1 VIYTPLQVWSYCGFL
16 AAVIWEPIMR
26 PVIEVSG
33 VRKAYGKTVAVEEVS
48 FAVNEGE
55 IFGLIG
61 PNGAGKTTTM
71 ECVEGLRKPDRG
83 AIAVLGLD
91 PYRQV
96 YQLQHRIGVQ
106 LQQAQLQKRIK
117 VWEAVDLWASL
128 YQKKS
133 IDATHLLE
141 QLGLTD
147 KRNAWFMNL
156 SGGQKQRLFI
166 ALALINDP
174 EVVFLDEL
182 TTGLDPQAR
191 HAIWGLVRGIRERGK
206 TVFLT
211 THLMEEAERLCDRVA
226 IMEHGRI
233 IDIDTPESLVRRH
246 CPERTVVLDTDAPDA
261 AELFQ
266 RITWIESVTRVEK
279 RFTIRGRGEDLV
291 TEVIHCLSENRI
303 RVTDFR
309 TVLPTLE
316 DVFLKLTGR
325 YLRE

>member
-1 VIYTPLQVWSYCGFL
+1 MNYLRTSV
-16 AAVIWEPIMR
+16 
-26 PVIEVSG
+26 PVIHVSG
-33 VRKAYGKTVAVEEVS
+33 IRKTYGRTIAVDEVS
-48 FAVNEGE
+48 FEVNDGE

-71 ECVEGLRKPDRG
+71 ECIEGIRKPDRG
-83 AIAVLGLD
+83 SISVLGFD
-91 PYRQV
+91 PFRQV
-96 YQLQHRIGVQ
+96 YKLQERIGVQ

-128 YQKKS
+128 YRKKS
-133 IDATHLLE
+133 VDAERLLE
-141 QLGLTD
+141 QLGLVD
-147 KRNAWFMNL
+147 KRDAWFMNL

-191 HAIWGLVRGIRERGK
+191 RAIWELVRGIRERGK

-226 IMEHGRI
+226 IIEHGRI
-233 IDIDTPESLVRRH
+233 IDIDTPQRLVDRH
-246 CPERTVVLDTDAPDA
+246 CPERIVVLDTDDPT
-261 AELFQ
+261 AEERFGAIPQ
-266 RITWIESVTRVEK
+266 VESVVRSDLQ
-279 RFTIRGRGEDLV
+279 FTIRGRGEDLV

-309 TVLPTLE
+309 MIVPNLE
-316 DVFLKLTGR
+316 DVFLKLTGHSIR
-325 YLRE
+325 D

>member
-1 VIYTPLQVWSYCGFL
+1 MTISGPS
-16 AAVIWEPIMR
+16 R

-33 VRKAYGKTVAVEEVS
+33 IRKTYGATVAVSDISFEVS
-48 FAVNEGE
+48 EGE

-71 ECVEGLRKPDRG
+71 ECVEGVRRPDRG
-83 AIAVLGLD
+83 TISILGLD
-91 PYRQV
+91 PIRDV
-96 YQLQHRIGVQ
+96 YQIQNRIGVQ

-128 YQKKS
+128 YTKTV
-133 IDATHLLE
+133 DAERLME
-141 QLGLTD
+141 QLGLSA
-147 KRNAWFMNL
+147 KRNAWFMTL

-182 TTGLDPQAR
+182 TTGLDPQSR
-191 HAIWGLVRGIRERGK
+191 RAIWDLVRGIRERGK

-233 IDIDTPESLVRRH
+233 IDIDTPEKLVARH
-246 CPERTVVLDTDAPDA
+246 CPERTVVLDTENA
-261 AELFQ
+261 AAKELFQ
-266 RITWIESVTRVEK
+266 QIPGVESVTCIDK
-279 RFTIRGRGEDLV
+279 RFTIGGRGDDFV
-291 TEVIHCLSENRI
+291 TEVIHCLAENRI

-309 TVLPTLE
+309 TILPNLE
-316 DVFLKLTGR
+316 DVFLKLTGHSI
-325 YLRE
+325 RE

>member
-1 VIYTPLQVWSYCGFL
+1 
-16 AAVIWEPIMR
+16 MR
-26 PVIEVSG
+26 PVIQVSG
-33 VRKAYGKTVAVEEVS
+33 VRKTYGPTVAVDEVS
-48 FAVNEGE
+48 FEVNDGE

-71 ECVEGLRKPDRG
+71 ECIEGLRTPDRG
-83 AIAVLGLD
+83 TISVLGLD
-91 PYRQV
+91 PFRQV
-96 YQLQHRIGVQ
+96 YKLQDRIGVQ

-128 YQKKS
+128 YQKKAV
-133 IDATHLLE
+133 DGEHLLE
-141 QLGLTD
+141 QLGLAD
-147 KRNAWFMNL
+147 KRDAWFMNL

-182 TTGLDPQAR
+182 TTGLDPQSR
-191 HAIWGLVRGIRERGK
+191 RAIWDLVRGIRERGK

-226 IMEHGRI
+226 IIEHGRI
-233 IDIDTPESLVRRH
+233 IDIDTPERLVDRH
-246 CPERTVVLDTDAPDA
+246 CPERTVVLATDDPS
-261 AELFQ
+261 AEERF
-266 RITWIESVTRVEK
+266 RAIPGVEAVICNDS
-279 RFTIRGRGEDLV
+279 RFTIRGRGDDLV

-309 TVLPTLE
+309 TILPNLE
-316 DVFLKLTGR
+316 DVFLKLTGHSIR
-325 YLRE
+325 D

>member
-1 VIYTPLQVWSYCGFL
+1 MNNPRTPH
-16 AAVIWEPIMR
+16 
-26 PVIEVSG
+26 PVIQVSG
-33 VRKAYGKTVAVEEVS
+33 IRKTYGRTVAIDEVS
-48 FAVNEGE
+48 FEVNDGE

-71 ECVEGLRKPDRG
+71 ECIEGIRTPDRG
-83 AIAVLGLD
+83 TISVLGLD
-91 PYRQV
+91 PFRQV
-96 YQLQHRIGVQ
+96 YKLQDRIGVQ

-128 YQKKS
+128 YKKKPA
-133 IDATHLLE
+133 DAERLLD
-141 QLGLTD
+141 QLGLAD
-147 KRNAWFMNL
+147 KRDAWFMNL

-191 HAIWGLVRGIRERGK
+191 RAIWDLVRGIRERGK

-226 IMEHGRI
+226 IIERGRI
-233 IDIDTPESLVRRH
+233 IDIDTPQRLVDRH
-246 CPERTVVLDTDAPDA
+246 CPERTVVLATDDLT
-261 AELFQ
+261 AEERF
-266 RITWIESVTRVEK
+266 RAIPRIESVVRSDMQ
-279 RFTIRGRGEDLV
+279 FTIRGRGEDLV
-291 TEVIHCLSENRI
+291 TEVIHCLSENRM

-309 TVLPTLE
+309 MIVPNLE
-316 DVFLKLTGR
+316 DVFLKLTGHSIR
-325 YLRE
+325 D

>member
-1 VIYTPLQVWSYCGFL
+1 MRSVIQ
-16 AAVIWEPIMR
+16 
-26 PVIEVSG
+26 VSG
-33 VRKAYGKTVAVEEVS
+33 VRKTYGSTVAVDEVS
-48 FAVNEGE
+48 FDVNDGE

-71 ECVEGLRKPDRG
+71 ECIEGLRKPDRG
-83 AIAVLGLD
+83 AISVLGLD
-91 PYRQV
+91 PFRDV
-96 YQLQHRIGVQ
+96 YKLQERIGVQ

-128 YQKKS
+128 YRKKTV
-133 IDATHLLE
+133 DGERLLE

-182 TTGLDPQAR
+182 TTGLDPQSR
-191 HAIWGLVRGIRERGK
+191 RAIWELVRGIRERGK

-226 IMEHGRI
+226 IIEHGRI
-233 IDIDTPESLVRRH
+233 IDMDTPESLVKRH
-246 CPERTVVLDTDAPDA
+246 CPERTVVLATDDA
-261 AELFQ
+261 SAEQ
-266 RITWIESVTRVEK
+266 RFRAIPRVETVTCIGSQ
-279 RFTIRGRGEDLV
+279 FTIRGKGDDLV

-309 TVLPTLE
+309 TILPNLE
-316 DVFLKLTGR
+316 DVFLKLTGHSI
-325 YLRE
+325 RE

>member
-1 VIYTPLQVWSYCGFL
+1 
-16 AAVIWEPIMR
+16 MR
-26 PVIEVSG
+26 PVIQVSG
-33 VRKAYGKTVAVEEVS
+33 VRKTYGSTVAVDTVS
-48 FAVNEGE
+48 FDVYDGE

-71 ECVEGLRKPDRG
+71 ECIEGLRTPDRG
-83 AIAVLGLD
+83 TISVLGLD
-91 PYRQV
+91 PFRQV
-96 YQLQHRIGVQ
+96 YTLQNRIGIQ

-128 YQKKS
+128 YKKKN
-133 IDATHLLE
+133 IDGQRLLD

-182 TTGLDPQAR
+182 TTGLDPQSR
-191 HAIWGLVRGIRERGK
+191 RAIWELIRGIRERGK

-226 IMEHGRI
+226 IIEHGRI
-233 IDIDTPESLVRRH
+233 VDIDKPENLVHRH
-246 CPERTVVLDTDAPDA
+246 CPERTVVLTSTDPA
-261 AELFQ
+261 AERLFRAIPQ
-266 RITWIESVTRVEK
+266 VDQVICSAD
-279 RFTIRGRGEDLV
+279 RFTIRGRGDDLV

-303 RVTDFR
+303 RVSDFR
-309 TVLPTLE
+309 TVLPNLE
-316 DVFLKLTGR
+316 DVFLKLTGHSI
-325 YLRE
+325 RE